1 MTYTTVIK
9 SLKGKNYMKTK
20 MLRLLNKPK
29 KFTSYPIKFISKIM
43 KNVSVEIGIFILFGL
58 LYIGSAQLVGLWL
71 KLVFQFMK

>member
-1 MTYTTVIK
+1 
-9 SLKGKNYMKTK
+9 MKTK

-29 KFTSYPIKFISKIM
+29 KQPIKFISKIM

>member
-1 MTYTTVIK
+1 
-9 SLKGKNYMKTK
+9 MKTK

-29 KFTSYPIKFISKIM
+29 KFTLQSVKFISKIISI
-43 KNVSVEIGIFILFGL
+43 VSVEIGIFILFGL